1 MPPRK
6 PPTARQC
13 RLGAELRKMRER
25 AGLLPTE
32 AAALLGTDR
41 TTISNTESGRFG
53 VSGTRVRT
61 WAAACACPDAAYV
74 DALVDMAEERT
85 KGWWED
91 YRGELS
97 VSALDLAELEHHATG
112 FRSVQIMHMP
122 GLLQT
127 EDYARA
133 VYAEALPVPTPA
145 GLRRRL
151 SHRLRRRD
159 VLDRPD
165 PPMCVF
171 LIHEAALRM
180 RYGGRKV
187 AAGQLD
193 HLLKESERDNVTV
206 RVIPFSA
213 GGFPN
218 SGSSTHYVYG
228 PVAQLDTVQTDT
240 PSGSGFVDAEARL
253 LTFRAVLDRTE
264 GRSLD
269 PQSSRDFIKEVAE
282 QV

>member
-25 AGLLPTE
+25 AGLTPTE

-41 TTISNTESGRFG
+41 TTISNSEAGRFG
-53 VSGTRVRT
+53 VSGARVRT
-61 WAAACACPDAAYV
+61 WAAAYACLDAAYV
-74 DALVDMAEERT
+74 DALVEMAEERT
-85 KGWWED
+85 KGWWEE

-97 VSALDLAELEHHATG
+97 ASALDLAELEHHATG

-133 VYAEALPVPTPA
+133 VYAEALPAPTPT

-165 PPMCVF
+165 PPASVF

-187 AAGQLD
+187 AVGQLD

-228 PVAQLDTVQTDT
+228 PVTQLDTVQTDT